1 MNTPKS
7 PLLEIDTE
15 AQYCGLATIL
25 ANPQI
30 VSAIRECCHRSGHPV
45 DYGLPSRTIALIA
58 DSAYQAIDD
67 LSQVTNLAGRIISDW
82 LPHQGATD
90 KPHDWANPVLIT
102 LMMLTGELVPL
113 LQDIEGSAR
122 HIMKKGGAE

>member
-1 MNTPKS
+1 MNTTNS

-25 ANPQI
+25 ANPQVI
-30 VSAIRECCHRSGHPV
+30 TAIRECSHRSGHPV
-45 DYGLPSRTIALIA
+45 DYGLPSLTLALVA

-67 LSQVTNLAGRIISDW
+67 LAQVTNLAGRIINDW
-82 LPHQGATD
+82 VHHQGATD
-90 KPHDWANPVLIT
+90 EPHAWADPVLTT

-113 LQDIEGSAR
+113 LQEIEGSAR
-122 HIMKKGGAE
+122 HVMKIGGAE